1 MFFIKLMLNMAAAT
15 KKKTTKTLISSRF
28 KFNKL
33 SVTALAAVLAVAGVV
48 YVFSSHASNGVTY
61 FHGHC
66 KDNLHLQPHAV
77 PKGATLVQA
86 ADVVITQQQATSTTE
101 CVNDTTY
108 RGSIYTFVIKG
119 KSGLNMEPSGAIC
132 VVNAFAAAAAK
143 SQNIELRHTDNKKFI
158 VFNNFSAAAAGVVAN
173 ELAAYGVSG
182 TDPCHP

>member
-1 MFFIKLMLNMAAAT
+1 MA
-15 KKKTTKTLISSRF
+15 KTAKSNSSKPLISSGF

-33 SVTALAAVLAVAGVV
+33 SATALAAVLAVAGM
-48 YVFSSHASNGVTY
+48 VFVFTSHASNGVTY

-66 KDNLHLQPHAV
+66 KDNLHLNTIP
-77 PKGATLVQA
+77 PPSGSTLVQA
-86 ADVVITQQQATSTTE
+86 ADVVITKQTATKTTE
-101 CVNDTTY
+101 CINDTAY

-132 VVNAFAAAAAK
+132 VVNAFAKAAAN

-173 ELAAYGVSG
+173 QLAAYGVAG